1 MRDQRGDAFPTLPNE
16 WSDQDGDGYG
26 DNISDDFPLEAT
38 QWSDFDEDGYGD
50 NFTGGA
56 FKPDDCIEDSGTS
69 YRDVYGCPDFDK
81 DGTSDTTDPCPY
93 DPDIFEGRIG
103 SVVCKITEPQQS
115 GESDSESA
123 SSSTEPTLVIMGVAI
138 LILLSVII
146 VAQFSKTL
154 AKNKSRKERIDE
166 AMVNSAFSE
175 EDERRTA
182 WIDYYVANGQL
193 DEARALGW
201 VGGEPAEMPQWKE
214 FEIQQQKAQDEAI
227 PNMVNLDDIL

>member
-1 MRDQRGDAFPTLPNE
+1 M
-16 WSDQDGDGYG
+16 
-26 DNISDDFPLEAT
+26 IFPLEAT
-38 QWSDFDEDGYGD
+38 QWSDFDGDGYGD
-50 NFTGGA
+50 NFTSGA
-56 FKPDDCIEDSGTS
+56 YQPDDCIEDSGTS
-69 YRDVYGCPDFDK
+69 YRDVFGCIDSDS
-81 DGTSDTTDPCPY
+81 DGTSDTSDPCPY

-103 SVVCKITEPQQS
+103 SVVCKITEPQQG

-123 SSSTEPTLVIMGVAI
+123 SSSTEPTLVFMGIAIM
-138 LILLSVII
+138 ILLSVII

-175 EDERRTA
+175 ENERRTA

-201 VGGEPAEMPQWKE
+201 VGEDPTEMPQWKQ
-214 FEIQQQKAQDEAI
+214 FEIQQQQAQDEAI